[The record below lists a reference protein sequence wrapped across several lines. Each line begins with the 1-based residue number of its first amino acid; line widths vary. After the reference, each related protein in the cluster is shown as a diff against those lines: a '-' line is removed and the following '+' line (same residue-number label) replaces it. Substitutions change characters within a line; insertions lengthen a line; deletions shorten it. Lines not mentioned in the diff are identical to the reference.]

1 MIKRLVKWG
10 IFTFVLI
17 MICIGVLNLFGKGPS
32 ELKDFLGV
40 KEGGAISNVIDKA
53 AGTND
58 YIADHKEEI
67 GGFVNYKVINPVKQG
82 IEDGTIK
89 QGAQDLIDKA
99 GNYAKEN
106 DLSGKAKNWFQ
117 GVADWFKN
125 GMNWAAQNGSVL
137 N

>member
-1 MIKRLVKWG
+1 MKKLISAILTLFIV
-10 IFTFVLI
+10 ITIVFVI
-17 MICIGVLNLFGKGPS
+17 MKLSGNQNASDTILN
-32 ELKDFLGV
+32 GV
-40 KEGGAISNVIDKA
+40 KYGSEKLVEGADA
-53 AGTND
+53 ASD
-58 YIADHKEEI
+58 YFIDHKEEI
-67 GGFVNYKVINPVKQG
+67 GGFVNDKVVNPVKQG

-89 QGAQDLIDKA
+89 QGAQDIINKA
-99 GNYAKEN
+99 GDYAKEN